1 MSGIESLLIAR
12 CSSLVASLTLLI
24 FFLLIRRP
32 PRSTLFP
39 YTTLFRSRPP
49 RGAPLGQ
56 FASPCGNGRIV
67 CLKTHFE
74 RALQSA
80 QRRRRAGG
88 DREIGGKTA
97 DRISR
102 ERGVLAD
109 MSDAASRRRLLGRG
123 NPGHVAFDHHHEI
136 GLAEKRPRLRAL
148 IHRVRRR
155 YSEIARIEGDDR
167 QREALSDVRQRLD

>member
-1 MSGIESLLIAR
+1 MLEAERVFVDHDRVFSDRLAEAAAHPFRRDMRGHRILLGLCA
-12 CSSLVASLTLLI
+12 C
-24 FFLLIRRP
+24 P
-32 PRSTLFP
+32 
-39 YTTLFRSRPP
+39 RPP

-102 ERGVLAD
+102 EDRK
-109 MSDAASRRRLLGRG
+109 STRL
-123 NPGHVAFDHHHEI
+123 NSSHVEI
-136 GLAEKRPRLRAL
+136 SYAVFCLKKKKK
-148 IHRVRRR
+148 
-155 YSEIARIEGDDR
+155 
-167 QREALSDVRQRLD
+167 